1 MDNQNNYYP
10 QQPQYI
16 DPQAYT
22 PAPLIPD
29 QLQPAAPAEPEVIL
43 QEVGFADYG
52 FGEGDS
58 VTTGHDFG
66 NIMDDDNTE
75 PAEDDF
81 NIFNSQTPNF
91 DPAAVEAASK
101 TNLDAEKAIFTATTP
116 NFDPA
121 SVAAASSAGSA
132 SDREIF
138 SGNFAVGQMQQTV
151 SETPTFDAATA
162 ALDREEAQIPKT
174 EINPAPPAFEAAP
187 AAPVIPA
194 SDFLASMQGMFAS
207 MNGTAPA
214 VPAAPAAPAPAPAEP
229 AAPVAPAIAAEPVIP
244 AAPAAPVAP
253 AEPVIPAAPAA
264 PVAPPPAPAPVFEN
278 DLVPDELMP
287 GANEVKAEPEFDLVP
302 DEFLEAEAA
311 AAAAP
316 DAPVQ
321 PAQPDMVANASA
333 YSTIHDI
340 SSTAAPA
347 AEQEK
352 GVDYWNNID
361 QMLGNFEQKPA
372 AHAEPAAPAPNP
384 VTPPPINEEKG
395 GFPFSGGAQAN
406 DAKPAAP
413 VINTIATTPVPAATA
428 AVAAPAEAESDE
440 EIEDDFIASAREKRA
455 AKKAEK
461 DAKKAAKK
469 AAAEEAKAEPAAPAA
484 EPSSYSES
492 DAPSGFKGILY
503 RIFPNRNDSVGGI
516 IRKCVSVL
524 AAIALI
530 VCAVYFLHAFISSK
544 SQAKDAKKLADIMAS
559 SENSAA
565 AWEDIYKKYPNINFP
580 TGMQAKFADLYAM
593 NQDLIG
599 WIRIPGLG
607 IDYPVVQ
614 AKDDNYYLK
623 RDFHKQSSAYGTVF
637 LSSKNQYKEGLDL
650 NTVIYGH
657 AMRRDKQMFSR
668 LHDYK
673 DSSTFVQNP
682 IIEFNTLFANY
693 KFKVYCVFL
702 TNGSSAQDNGYLF
715 DYTFPNLASVE
726 SFAGFVAEA
735 NQRKLYA
742 TGTDILPTDK
752 IICLSTCSYEF
763 DNARFVVVGRMLRAG
778 ESEEIDSSKVE
789 ANKNPRYPQA
799 WYDSNKKTNPYASY
813 SHWKPTY

>member
-22 PAPLIPD
+22 PAPPIPD
-29 QLQPAAPAEPEVIL
+29 QPQPAAPAEPEVII

-91 DPAAVEAASK
+91 DPAAVEAAAKS
-101 TNLDAEKAIFTATTP
+101 NLEAEKAIFTATTP

-121 SVAAASSAGSA
+121 SVAAASNVGSD
-132 SDREIF
+132 SDHEIF
-138 SGNFAVGQMQQTV
+138 SGNFAVEQMQQTV
-151 SETPTFDAATA
+151 SENPTFDAATA
-162 ALDREEAQIPKT
+162 ALDREEMQIPKT
-174 EINPAPPAFEAAP
+174 EINPAPPAFETAP
-187 AAPVIPA
+187 AAPAIPA

-214 VPAAPAAPAPAPAEP
+214 APAVPAAPA
-229 AAPVAPAIAAEPVIP
+229 APAIAAEPVIP

-264 PVAPPPAPAPVFEN
+264 PVAPPAAPAPNFEN

-287 GANEVKAEPEFDLVP
+287 RANEVKEELEFDLVP
-302 DEFLEAEAA
+302 DEFLAAEAA
-311 AAAAP
+311 APAP
-316 DAPVQ
+316 AVPVQ
-321 PAQPDMVANASA
+321 PAQPDMVANAPV
-333 YSTIHDI
+333 YSTIQDI
-340 SSTAAPA
+340 SSTSAPVP
-347 AEQEK
+347 EQEK
-352 GVDYWNNID
+352 GADYWNNIN

-372 AHAEPAAPAPNP
+372 APAEPVAPAQNP
-384 VTPPPINEEKG
+384 VTPPPLNEEKG
-395 GFPFSGGAQAN
+395 GFPFSGGAQAT

-413 VINTIATTPVPAATA
+413 VINTIATTTVPAAAA
-428 AVAAPAEAESDE
+428 AVAAPADEEPYE
-440 EIEDDFIASAREKRA
+440 EIEEDFIASAREKRA

-461 DAKKAAKK
+461 DARKAAKK
-469 AAAEEAKAEPAAPAA
+469 AAAAEMKAEPAAPAA
-484 EPSSYSES
+484 EPLSYSES
-492 DAPSGFKGILY
+492 DAPSGFKGVLY

-580 TGMQAKFADLYAM
+580 SGMQAKFADLYAM

-614 AKDDNYYLK
+614 AQDDNYYLK
-623 RDFHKQSSAYGTVF
+623 RDFRKQASAYGTVF
-637 LSSKNQYKEGLDL
+637 LSSKNQYKEDLDL

-702 TNGSSAQDNGYLF
+702 TNGSSAQDNGYIF

-735 NQRKLYA
+735 NQRKLYS

>member
-29 QLQPAAPAEPEVIL
+29 QPQPAAPAEPEVIL

-132 SDREIF
+132 SDHEIF
-138 SGNFAVGQMQQTV
+138 SGNFAVEQMQQTV

-162 ALDREEAQIPKT
+162 ALDREEMQIPKT

-316 DAPVQ
+316 AAPVQ

-469 AAAEEAKAEPAAPAA
+469 AAAAEAKAEPAAPAA
-484 EPSSYSES
+484 EPQDYSES